1 MPPFVIG
8 DTGEQF
14 ITAEWY
20 PDPKVLE
27 AEILQMANAFGDW
40 TEPLLEARA
49 AMIEDT
55 RIHFES
61 ETDPYR
67 FEWEKLDEDYWHD
80 KVEVGGFPD
89 HILVR
94 TGALEKAA
102 TGEEAWFVDERSIFF
117 NAAALPPYGPAH
129 QEGTREG
136 GKKAAREK
144 KLTDITSRKG
154 AFTSAEVRQLEELGT
169 GRGLNLPQRMFIGA
183 DLDTIAEIELIFL
196 NHLDNTVTKEW
207 GGGSG
212 HIPMGENV
220 LGTFPIIGFSS
231 RGQPIL
237 RTPKGPR
244 FGRFIR

>member
-117 NAAALPPYGPAH
+117 NAAALPPYGPIH
-129 QEGTREG
+129 QDGTRG
-136 GKKAAREK
+136 GIKGQRYHKAAGKRTG
-144 KLTDITSRKG
+144 LTAKDLKILQGS
-154 AFTSAEVRQLEELGT
+154 
-169 GRGLNLPQRMFIGA
+169 GRGLDLPQRMFIGA
-183 DLDTIAEIELIFL
+183 DVDTIEEIEGIFL
-196 NHLDNTVTKEW
+196 RHLENTVTREW
-207 GGGSG
+207 SGGGG
-212 HIPMGENV
+212 QMPMGENA
-220 LGTFPIIGFSS
+220 LGRFPIISFTS

-237 RTPKGPR
+237 RTPHGPR